1 MKGVM
6 ISPPHIVRLGMT
18 RVYLLPGPAGYL
30 LIDAGPRG
38 CAEIFARSIRRY
50 GISPRQIG
58 LILVTHVHFDH
69 VGSLKAIQKQCGAP
83 VLVHHAEAG
92 LLRQGKVV
100 LPPGTQPLTRRLIRF
115 ANRHPRLVKRLFRFD
130 PVTPDRV
137 ITAPL
142 DLTPFGFDARVL
154 PTPGHTAGSLSV
166 ITTSGQAFVGDLS
179 VNYLPGGRGPFWPPF
194 GEDRR
199 RIRDSWQT
207 LRNQGVTTIYPAHG
221 RPFKVEKL
229 PL

>member
-1 MKGVM
+1 M
-6 ISPPHIVRLGMT
+6 ISLPHIVRLGMT
-18 RVYLLPGPAGYL
+18 HVYLLPGPAGYL

-38 CAEIFARSIRRY
+38 CAEIFTRSIRRY

-69 VGSLKAIQKQCGAP
+69 VGSLRAIQKQCGAP
-83 VLVHHAEAG
+83 VLVHQTEAG
-92 LLRQGKVV
+92 LLRQGQVV

-130 PVTPDRV
+130 PVTPERV

-142 DLTPFGFDARVL
+142 DLAPFGFDARVL
-154 PTPGHTAGSLSV
+154 PTPGHTAGSLTV
-166 ITTSGQAFVGDLS
+166 ITASGQAFVGDLA
-179 VNYLPGGRGPFWPPF
+179 VNYLPGGRGPYWPPF
-194 GEDRR
+194 GDSRR
-199 RIRDSWQT
+199 LIRDSWQT

-221 RPFKVEKL
+221 RPFKIEKL

>member
-1 MKGVM
+1 
-6 ISPPHIVRLGMT
+6 MT
-18 RVYLLPGPAGYL
+18 HVYLLPGTTGYL
-30 LIDAGPRG
+30 LIDAGPRSY
-38 CAEIFARSIRRY
+38 AEFFLRSIRRY
-50 GISPRQIG
+50 GISPRQIR

-69 VGSLKAIQKQCGAP
+69 VGSLQAIEEKCGAP

-100 LPPGTQPLTRRLIRF
+100 LPPGTQPLTQRLIQF

-137 ITAPL
+137 ITASL
-142 DLTPFGFDARVL
+142 DLIPFGFDARVL
-154 PTPGHTAGSLSV
+154 PTPGHTAGSLTV
-166 ITTSGQAFVGDLS
+166 VTASGQAFVGDLA

-194 GEDRR
+194 GESRR
-199 RIRDSWQT
+199 LIRDSWQT

-221 RPFKVEKL
+221 SPFKVEKL